1 MKVRTYY
8 KLTQISVLFQ
18 ENVLFAFPGHLLV
31 SETHSGEGMKLLPP
45 SWNNR
50 SFRAMSRSLLD
61 RKAEQFESRVKNQ
74 KNYGS
79 DGTILLI
86 QKYLRFTVE

>member
-31 SETHSGEGMKLLPP
+31 SETRSGEGMKLLPP
-45 SWNNR
+45 SRNNQ
-50 SFRAMSRSLLD
+50 SSWAMSYLID
-61 RKAEQFESRVKNQ
+61 GKAGQFESRVENQ
-74 KNYGS
+74 KNNGS